1 MDNFGLFTQMDL
13 CSQEQRSQWQAFCL
27 PATVMGDTSA
37 ESDRK
42 HSCTR
47 PTDRPQ
53 PSMRG
58 SGNSSDI
65 NQRKRARRRVPALM
79 QQPTRLEFLAAQPWF
94 DPSAEPWP
102 CGGDELFVGLVTFE
116 LAGDGQRKAESR
128 DVLLDFK
135 APLLASRTQSQFR
148 LALRKARP
156 RLAVGGKRS
165 SSSAA
170 DDDRLWPHAHAHE
183 GHQGVGAALFA
194 HVATAGVA
202 LHGQL
207 LHTQITR
214 MTDNVQVLAG
224 GSSHAISP
232 MPFLR
237 LQVSGPTQHTPRTE
251 GRREEGQP

>member
-1 MDNFGLFTQMDL
+1 M
-13 CSQEQRSQWQAFCL
+13 SAASA
-27 PATVMGDTSA
+27 TSA
-37 ESDRK
+37 
-42 HSCTR
+42 TAR
-47 PTDRPQ
+47 P
-53 PSMRG
+53 G
-58 SGNSSDI
+58 
-65 NQRKRARRRVPALM
+65 A
-79 QQPTRLEFLAAQPWF
+79 LEFLAAQPWF

-116 LAGDGQRKAESR
+116 LAGDGLQRNAESR

-156 RLAVGGKRS
+156 RPVVGGKRS
-165 SSSAA
+165 SGAA
-170 DDDRLWPHAHAHE
+170 IDDDRLSPHGHAQA
-183 GHQGVGAALFA
+183 QGSCLFA
-194 HVATAGVA
+194 HAATAGVA

-224 GSSHAISP
+224 GSHAMSP

-237 LQVSGPTQHTPRTE
+237 LQVSAPTPHHRTVTSGVCGHSAPEPDPNPKQFGGVALVRHACRKPLLIGRGRPRP
-251 GRREEGQP
+251 GALRASPGGWSLQASAPRAACWP

>member
-1 MDNFGLFTQMDL
+1 
-13 CSQEQRSQWQAFCL
+13 
-27 PATVMGDTSA
+27 
-37 ESDRK
+37 
-42 HSCTR
+42 
-47 PTDRPQ
+47 
-53 PSMRG
+53 
-58 SGNSSDI
+58 
-65 NQRKRARRRVPALM
+65 M
-79 QQPTRLEFLAAQPWF
+79 QQPRLQFLAAQPWF

-116 LAGDGQRKAESR
+116 LAGDGLQRKAESR

-156 RLAVGGKRS
+156 RPAVGSKRS
-165 SSSAA
+165 SSAVL
-170 DDDRLWPHAHAHE
+170 DDDRLRPHGHAQE
-183 GHQGVGAALFA
+183 GRQGSCLFA

-237 LQVSGPTQHTPRTE
+237 LQVSASTQQPFE
-251 GRREEGQP
+251 LKAEAGQPAYPRPTTLAVPCLTPTLTLVVRRGRARAALCREHGP

>member
-1 MDNFGLFTQMDL
+1 MAEHEHD
-13 CSQEQRSQWQAFCL
+13 QA
-27 PATVMGDTSA
+27 
-37 ESDRK
+37 
-42 HSCTR
+42 
-47 PTDRPQ
+47 
-53 PSMRG
+53 
-58 SGNSSDI
+58 
-65 NQRKRARRRVPALM
+65 ALM
-79 QQPTRLEFLAAQPWF
+79 QQSRLQFLAAQPWF

-116 LAGDGQRKAESR
+116 LAGDGLQRKAESR

-156 RLAVGGKRS
+156 RPAVGSKRS
-165 SSSAA
+165 SSAVL
-170 DDDRLWPHAHAHE
+170 DDDRLRPHGHAQE
-183 GHQGVGAALFA
+183 GRQGSCLFA

-237 LQVSGPTQHTPRTE
+237 LQVSGPTQ
-251 GRREEGQP
+251 QPSN

>member
-1 MDNFGLFTQMDL
+1 
-13 CSQEQRSQWQAFCL
+13 
-27 PATVMGDTSA
+27 
-37 ESDRK
+37 
-42 HSCTR
+42 
-47 PTDRPQ
+47 
-53 PSMRG
+53 
-58 SGNSSDI
+58 
-65 NQRKRARRRVPALM
+65 M
-79 QQPTRLEFLAAQPWF
+79 QQFLAAQPWF
-94 DPSAEPWP
+94 DPSTEPWP

-116 LAGDGQRKAESR
+116 LAGDGLQRKAESR

-156 RLAVGGKRS
+156 RPVVGGKRS
-165 SSSAA
+165 SSAA
-170 DDDRLWPHAHAHE
+170 LDDDRPRPHAHAHE
-183 GHQGVGAALFA
+183 GHQGSCCLGALFA

-224 GSSHAISP
+224 GSSHATSP

-237 LQVSGPTQHTPRTE
+237 LQVSGPTQHTFE
-251 GRREEGQP
+251 LKAEEGQPCA